1 MAADPSENPAAS
13 PPPPAETPK
22 PAPDP
27 VDREAFID
35 RLRRSGLVRPSVI
48 DRCLDEASPE
58 DDGLVLARQL
68 VADGQLTAFQAKEL
82 LLGRSQGFFLGP
94 YRILDRIDRG
104 GAANVFTALH
114 TVMKRTVALKAI
126 PLDLVRD
133 PRARAQFRDEV
144 RTAAK
149 LIHPHIALSYDAN
162 RDGNVFYMV
171 MELVPGPNL
180 RRLVRKQGP
189 VPPALAVDLMRHAA
203 EALDHAHRLGIIHC
217 DIKPANFLVA
227 NAPGWIGRDLAP
239 ANAEQNSS
247 QPPCLKILDFGIS
260 RMHGRK
266 TRVELPEE
274 GPRPGESTGVYGTPD
289 FVAPE
294 QAHDLG
300 KADARSDLYSLGCTF
315 YFALA
320 GRVPFP
326 GETSLEKL
334 IKHLSEEPRPLE
346 EVCPTVPKE
355 LAEIVRKLMAKH
367 PGDRFQNAAELLAA
381 LQGVRV

>member
-1 MAADPSENPAAS
+1 
-13 PPPPAETPK
+13 
-22 PAPDP
+22 